1 MGFWRSAERQ
11 AAQSRF
17 MAELRLP
24 PETAPRKLE
33 EVLPRPDVNP
43 VENDL
48 SQNPLPY
55 ATALAGAC
63 PRLAPAVNVL
73 PPEYRRSSS
82 RALFVPTILL
92 AVLLLVAVGAVM
104 GYSSFADRRYL
115 KELEAEIAQLGPQA
129 KRAAALDRQ
138 ITSAQARARLIDQFR
153 NQTKSDLD
161 ALNELTKLVEP
172 PAWTSSIQITRD
184 TARIAGEAPQAA
196 PLLKL
201 IDSSPLFQNS
211 EFQMMQRVG
220 AVEGFQI
227 RTSREKRP

>member
-1 MGFWRSAERQ
+1 
-11 AAQSRF
+11 
-17 MAELRLP
+17 
-24 PETAPRKLE
+24 
-33 EVLPRPDVNP
+33 
-43 VENDL
+43 
-48 SQNPLPY
+48 
-55 ATALAGAC
+55 
-63 PRLAPAVNVL
+63 
-73 PPEYRRSSS
+73 
-82 RALFVPTILL
+82 LL
-92 AVLLLVAVGAVM
+92 AVGVMM

-115 KELEAEIAQLGPQA
+115 QELEAEIAQLGPQA
-129 KRAAALDRQ
+129 QRAAALDRQ
-138 ITSAQARARLIDQFR
+138 ITSTQTRARLLDQFH

-220 AVEGFQI
+220 TVEGFQI